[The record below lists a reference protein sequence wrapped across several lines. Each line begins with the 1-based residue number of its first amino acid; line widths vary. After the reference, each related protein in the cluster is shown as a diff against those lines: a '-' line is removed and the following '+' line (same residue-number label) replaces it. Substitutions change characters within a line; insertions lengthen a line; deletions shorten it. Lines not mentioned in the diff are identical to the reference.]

1 MVVQVVMS
9 RSPGTLISRFP
20 HLPKPKSLR
29 MSSWSSVNFSNT
41 TQTKPTH
48 HKHKRKLPILL
59 FDVMDTIVRDP
70 FYHDIPSFFRMS
82 FKELIDN
89 KHPTAWIEF
98 EKGLIDEMELARKFF
113 KDGRPFDLEGL
124 KDCMQRGYSYLDGIE
139 ELLGSLKQN
148 GYEMHAAT
156 NYPIWYKLIEDK
168 LKLSTYLS
176 WTFCS
181 CSTGKR
187 KPDADFY
194 LHILR
199 HLDVNGESCIFIDD
213 RIQNVDAAI
222 KAGLVGLH
230 FQNANLLR
238 QDFSLLGIPVNENCK
253 QQDHGELEQEH
264 LP

>member
-1 MVVQVVMS
+1 MS
-9 RSPGTLISRFP
+9 TSASSS
-20 HLPKPKSLR
+20 SL
-29 MSSWSSVNFSNT
+29 NLNYN
-41 TQTKPTH
+41 QQKQ
-48 HKHKRKLPILL
+48 KQKQKLPILL

-70 FYHDIPSFFRMS
+70 FYHDVPSFFRMS
-82 FKELIDN
+82 FNELIHT

-113 KDGRPFDLEGL
+113 KDGRPFDLQGL
-124 KDCMQRGYSYLDGIE
+124 KDCMQRGYHYLDGIE
-139 ELLGSLKQN
+139 ELLGCLKQN

-156 NYPIWYKLIEDK
+156 NYPIWFQLIEDK

-194 LHILR
+194 LQILR
-199 HLDVNGESCIFIDD
+199 HLAVNGESCIFIDD
-213 RIQNVDAAI
+213 RIQNVNAAI

-230 FQNANLLR
+230 FKNANLLR

-253 QQDHGELEQEH
+253 QQDLGELGQEH